1 MATYSYVAK
10 DALGKVITG
19 TSEAENEQILIRR
32 LREKGYFVQKVNS
45 SRAAVKP
52 QAATGQK
59 KSGFK
64 FAFGRVGGR
73 DLSIFCRQFA
83 TMIDA
88 GVSLVRCLAVLE
100 EQSTNSRLRQI
111 IREVQAAVESG
122 ETLSR
127 ALGRYPRVFSSL
139 FVGLVRAGEV
149 GGVLDETLNR
159 LSTFLEENE
168 RLKRKVK
175 SAMTYPIVVLIFAL
189 AVVIVLVTAV
199 LPKFVEV
206 FKDLGMKDD
215 SLPAPT
221 QILVQVSNFATNK
234 WYMVIIIAIGLFM
247 AVSQYVHTRIGR
259 RHYDWLKLKVP
270 VFGKLN
276 HKICIARF
284 SRTLSTLLASGVPIL
299 GALET
304 VAGAVDNHIISD
316 AVLSARSAIREG
328 EQIGDPLQRS
338 GMFPPMVVQMIAI
351 GEETGSLDSMLSK
364 VADFYEAEVE
374 AALASLAAALEP
386 VMIVILGF
394 IVGFIVVSMFLPLV
408 KVIENLQSGG
418 MEEDNNSKGKGG
430 E

>member
-1 MATYSYVAK
+1 
-10 DALGKVITG
+10 
-19 TSEAENEQILIRR
+19 
-32 LREKGYFVQKVNS
+32 
-45 SRAAVKP
+45 
-52 QAATGQK
+52 
-59 KSGFK
+59 
-64 FAFGRVGGR
+64 
-73 DLSIFCRQFA
+73 
-83 TMIDA
+83 MIDA

-100 EQSTNSRLRQI
+100 EQSANSRLRQI
-111 IREVQAAVESG
+111 IREVQASVESG

-127 ALGRYPRVFSSL
+127 ALGGYPRVFSSL

-175 SAMTYPIVVLIFAL
+175 SAMTYPMLVLIFAMS
-189 AVVIVLVTAV
+189 VVIMLVTLV

-206 FKDLGMKDD
+206 FKDLGFKDD

-221 QILVQVSNFATNK
+221 LMLVNLSNFVTAK
-234 WYMVIIIAIGLFM
+234 WYMVVIIAVGVIV
-247 AVSQYVHTRIGR
+247 AVGQYVHTRVGR
-259 RHYDWLKLKVP
+259 RHYDWLKLKFP

-276 HKICIARF
+276 HKIAIARF
-284 SRTLSTLLASGVPIL
+284 SRTLSTLLVSGVPIL

-316 AVLSARSAIREG
+316 AILSARTAIREG

-351 GEETGSLDSMLSK
+351 GEETGSLDSMLAR
-364 VADFYEAEVE
+364 VADFYESEVE

-386 VMIVILGF
+386 LMIVVLGF

-408 KVIENLQSGG
+408 KIIENLQSGG
-418 MEEDNNSKGKGG
+418 LDDNGKGG
-430 E
+430 